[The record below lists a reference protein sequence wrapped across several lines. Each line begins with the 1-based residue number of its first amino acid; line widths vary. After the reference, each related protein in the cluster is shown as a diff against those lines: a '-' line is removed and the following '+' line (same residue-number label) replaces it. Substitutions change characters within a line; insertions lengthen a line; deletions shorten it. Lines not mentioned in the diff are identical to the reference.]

1 MISSWFVTPKD
12 CQCPSTKLMRDSVT
26 KLIDRYDFVIFDCE
40 YDLKYLNLLVDCSVD
55 VALIVTPCTKD
66 GVVLAS
72 KVANSSKKYTPNGQI
87 GVVLNKV
94 NKDYLHKAILLL
106 HDFELDLIGTIQNFD
121 ELNMENISESIENF
135 YARLNLPRADF
146 D

>member
-1 MISSWFVTPKD
+1 M
-12 CQCPSTKLMRDSVT
+12 
-26 KLIDRYDFVIFDCE
+26 
-40 YDLKYLNLLVDCSVD
+40 
-55 VALIVTPCTKD
+55 
-66 GVVLAS
+66 AS

-87 GVVLNKV
+87 GVVLNRV

-121 ELNMENISESIENF
+121 ELNIESISESIENF